1 MLASSLP
8 TACISAQQEPAKSH
22 RSSLTLWSAEHVF
35 VLIFLWFDSLGAP
48 SPPWK
53 LSMLTDTQ
61 EALAF
66 PKCPSYQ
73 TEVVVLLPNTRF
85 MTNITSIIW
94 GGFVFVCF
102 FNLLKAQTDQTVIW
116 PNSQQPR
123 HTQQGVLEKVLETN
137 CLFCGANWTKGK
149 ISTFLF
155 VFTLKPLKKKKKY
168 LHLSLFHWGNT
179 PKLLYLKHGCERWVR
194 MFVFIL
200 YVFCPTSVSFY
211 SHKHTI
217 STYLQKYWSSC
228 FSLNP

>member
-1 MLASSLP
+1 MKSIYLIWKPSYSPQMLACSLP

-102 FNLLKAQTDQTVIW
+102 FL
-116 PNSQQPR
+116 
-123 HTQQGVLEKVLETN
+123 
-137 CLFCGANWTKGK
+137 
-149 ISTFLF
+149 
-155 VFTLKPLKKKKKY
+155 
-168 LHLSLFHWGNT
+168 
-179 PKLLYLKHGCERWVR
+179 
-194 MFVFIL
+194 
-200 YVFCPTSVSFY
+200 TSS
-211 SHKHTI
+211 K
-217 STYLQKYWSSC
+217 
-228 FSLNP
+228 LNPTKLWFDPWCVFLSTAQADTAGSVRKSAGN

>member
-1 MLASSLP
+1 MKSIYLIWKPSYSPQMLASSLP

-66 PKCPSYQ
+66 TKCPSYQ

-102 FNLLKAQTDQTVIW
+102 FLTSSKLKPTKLWFDPWCVFLSTAQA
-116 PNSQQPR
+116 
-123 HTQQGVLEKVLETN
+123 HTAGSVSKKCWKLIACFVVLIEPKAEYQ
-137 CLFCGANWTKGK
+137 LFC
-149 ISTFLF
+149 
-155 VFTLKPLKKKKKY
+155 
-168 LHLSLFHWGNT
+168 LSLH
-179 PKLLYLKHGCERWVR
+179 
-194 MFVFIL
+194 
-200 YVFCPTSVSFY
+200 
-211 SHKHTI
+211 
-217 STYLQKYWSSC
+217 
-228 FSLNP
+228 